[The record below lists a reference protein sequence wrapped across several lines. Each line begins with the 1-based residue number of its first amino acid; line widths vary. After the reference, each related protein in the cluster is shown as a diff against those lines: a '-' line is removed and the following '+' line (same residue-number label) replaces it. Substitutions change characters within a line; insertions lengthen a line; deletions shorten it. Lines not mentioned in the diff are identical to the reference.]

1 MNKIPFTNKSKFK
14 TPDNYFNTFESRLMD
29 RIELENSSV
38 KKVKLHSKK
47 PYYYS
52 LVAASAALIIGLS
65 TFFINSQRN
74 HISADA
80 LENYLEYNASIT
92 LSPEFINSFDEQ
104 DIKELENTI
113 NYNQAEINEYVLSDI
128 DLEYYLNY

>member
-14 TPDNYFNTFESRLMD
+14 TPDNYFSTFESRLMD
-29 RIELENSSV
+29 RIELENRNV
-38 KKVKLHSKK
+38 KKVKLHSRK

-52 LVAASAALIIGLS
+52 AIAASVATIIGLS
-65 TFFINSQRN
+65 IFFTKSHTDTIP
-74 HISADA
+74 AEA
-80 LENYLEYNASIT
+80 LENYLEYNASIS

-104 DIKELENTI
+104 DIKELESTI
-113 NYNQAEINEYVLSDI
+113 NYNQAEINEYVLSNI